1 MNNLEYLVHSKGNS
15 LVDIV
20 PRISYTCSIRL
31 IETMKMYL
39 LTLCDDPYAPHVT
52 LGLYASMED
61 AVAAKKIMFA
71 CYPRQNDTYWVEVF
85 TVGVTHIP
93 DHNTDIVEIP

>member
-15 LVDIV
+15 LVDFSL
-20 PRISYTCSIRL
+20 RMCYTCSIRL

-39 LTLCDDPYAPHVT
+39 LTLCDDPYAPPMT

-61 AVAAKKIMFA
+61 AVAAKKINFA
-71 CYPRQNDTYWVEVF
+71 KFTEETDTYWVEVF
-85 TVGVTHIP
+85 TVGVTHTS
-93 DHNTDIVEIP
+93 TDIVEIP